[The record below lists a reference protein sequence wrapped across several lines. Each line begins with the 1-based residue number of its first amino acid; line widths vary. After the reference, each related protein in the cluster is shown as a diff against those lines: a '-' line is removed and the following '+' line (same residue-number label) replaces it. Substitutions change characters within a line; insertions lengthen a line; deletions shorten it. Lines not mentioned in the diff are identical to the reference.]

1 MKIFNN
7 LNPDGMDCRISSKS
21 CGTSKIRPDDLKK
34 YCKIFYDYDIQLL
47 PNCDYADSRLRKLYI
62 IPHYACENTIITALK
77 SWTSSHNTRE
87 THAIPISGCF
97 WKTQA
102 DRFVKGCLGVSAC
115 VSHLEC
121 LSSLSAGYM
130 TRRVQLHLA
139 LRFPDHVTL
148 RAEQRQISLVL

>member
-1 MKIFNN
+1 MECTVEFLPSLVVTVKHVQMIYN
-7 LNPDGMDCRISSKS
+7 
-21 CGTSKIRPDDLKK
+21 K

-47 PNCDYADSRLRKLYI
+47 PNCDYTDSRLRKLYI
-62 IPHYACENTIITALK
+62 ISHYYYYYAFENPIITALK
-77 SWTSSHNTRE
+77 SWTSPQNTSE

-97 WKTQA
+97 WKPQA

-148 RAEQRQISLVL
+148 RAEQRQISSVL